1 MFCVYHFIIKLHST
15 GACANI
21 TIREIMLI
29 NIISSA
35 SWALQGA
42 CSGGHPKC
50 FRIFCVQA
58 SKLCCNAQSA
68 AATTWYG
75 WRQGQGTHAPLASS
89 LPLDNAL
96 GGACCQ
102 TPLFFRVFP
111 LKQFPCLCVHCIL
124 GLFAVPE
131 LQRSVQQ
138 GSGSHSRR
146 QHRHWSLCALQYVF
160 VCSARN
166 AVVSSERVKL
176 TPSSPAR
183 ALVTVCI
190 AFCVWLQCLKC
201 SGQFSKAQA
210 HTVVPLEGIPRTGS
224 SKDFKSMADIGGE
237 DVGSKVTGW
246 LVGQ

>member
-1 MFCVYHFIIKLHST
+1 MFQDFLRAGKQVV
-15 GACANI
+15 
-21 TIREIMLI
+21 
-29 NIISSA
+29 
-35 SWALQGA
+35 LQ
-42 CSGGHPKC
+42 CPKC
-50 FRIFCVQA
+50 SSYHVVRLEAGAGHSRTAGLFPP
-58 SKLCCNAQSA
+58 L
-68 AATTWYG
+68 
-75 WRQGQGTHAPLASS
+75 GQCP
-89 LPLDNAL
+89 

-138 GSGSHSRR
+138 GSSSHSRR
-146 QHRHWSLCALQYVF
+146 QHRHWSLCTLQSVF

-246 LVGQ
+246 LVGL